1 LYDIKNI
8 NEIGGGQVYLGEPVV
23 TSDTNNAA
31 CTMTS
36 LCLTRPNQHYTSINN
51 RGNDGFS
58 HYNSLNVHFQA
69 QEIRHTGLFILA
81 NYTWAHA
88 LDNLS
93 TTFSESSSEFNLG
106 YLDPRNPALDFGN
119 ADFDVRNRFVLS
131 MIWTEPYL
139 KDSHGLLKQVGSGW
153 SLSPIFTARTGI
165 PFSVWDSTNALQSI
179 PRYVPTATI
188 SGYSVGSGIS
198 TSTPNLFNL
207 LTLPAANSFSNPSL
221 GGISDFGPYPA
232 NMTVRNVFR
241 GPGAYNFDLVVS
253 KTFPVTERLKLEFR
267 AEGFDIFNH
276 ANMYV
281 VTSGADAANFSGG
294 PIILQGKKGGLG
306 IGNAEGAQHDERRF
320 GQFALRAIF

>member
-1 LYDIKNI
+1 LVAVANLHCE
-8 NEIGGGQVYLGEPVV
+8 N
-23 TSDTNNAA
+23 
-31 CTMTS
+31 
-36 LCLTRPNQHYTSINN
+36 
-51 RGNDGFS
+51 GN
-58 HYNSLNVHFQA
+58 
-69 QEIRHTGLFILA
+69 
-81 NYTWAHA
+81 
-88 LDNLS
+88 
-93 TTFSESSSEFNLG
+93 
-106 YLDPRNPALDFGN
+106 
-119 ADFDVRNRFVLS
+119 
-131 MIWTEPYL
+131 
-139 KDSHGLLKQVGSGW
+139 
-153 SLSPIFTARTGI
+153 PIFRLGRI

-188 SGYSVGSGIS
+188 PGYSVGSGIS

-281 VTSGADAANFSGG
+281 VTSGADAAIFSGG